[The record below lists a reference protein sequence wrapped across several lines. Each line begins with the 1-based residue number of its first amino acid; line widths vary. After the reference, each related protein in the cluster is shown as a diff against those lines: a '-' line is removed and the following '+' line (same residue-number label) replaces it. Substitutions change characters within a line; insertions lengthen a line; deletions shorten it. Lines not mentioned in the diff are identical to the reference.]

1 MEARRPAWFALDSPQ
16 TLYFR
21 FPSANRGPGISGFEA
36 RRPAWF
42 ALDSPQALYFRFPGA
57 NLGPGFSRLAA
68 RRPAWFALTSP
79 QALCFRFPGANLGPG
94 FSGLEARRSAWFAL
108 DSPQALYFRF
118 PGANLGPGISG
129 LGARR
134 PAWFALTFPQALC
147 FRFPGANRRPGPAGF
162 SKARFAPP
170 SPRAL
175 AAPSRGANSSHKFR
189 AAGRGRAAFPWRGL
203 LPAPRKPL
211 QLRSGEQILHTN
223 SAPTPETGRLFQGAV
238 CSPLPANPC
247 SFVPGSKIFTEIPRR
262 RLPPAAFSA
271 ARFVPRSSLAL
282 AAPFRGANSSHN
294 SRADTEGR
302 RPFPWRGL
310 LPPPREPLQFR
321 SGEQILHTISA
332 PSPSAGRLF
341 QGAVCSP
348 LLASPCGSVPGSKF
362 FTQIPRR
369 HPGPAG
375 FSKARFAPRS
385 PLTLAAPFRGANS
398 SHKFRASVQKAP
410 CRFIGKVLPSPQQSP
425 AGPSPAGHF

>member
-1 MEARRPAWFALDSPQ
+1 MVRARLPANPLFSVSGREPRPGVSRLEVRWPAWFALDSPQ
-16 TLYFR
+16 ALCFR
-21 FPSANRGPGISGFEA
+21 FPGANLGPGFSRLAA
-36 RRPAWF
+36 RRSAWF

-79 QALCFRFPGANLGPG
+79 QALCFRFPSANLGPG

-129 LGARR
+129 LEARR

-147 FRFPGANRRPGPAGF
+147 FRFPGANLGPGISGFEARRPGV
-162 SKARFAPP
+162 
-170 SPRAL
+170 
-175 AAPSRGANSSHKFR
+175 SR
-189 AAGRGRAAFPWRGL
+189 
-203 LPAPRKPL
+203 
-211 QLRSGEQILHTN
+211 
-223 SAPTPETGRLFQGAV
+223 
-238 CSPLPANPC
+238 
-247 SFVPGSKIFTEIPRR
+247 
-262 RLPPAAFSA
+262 
-271 ARFVPRSSLAL
+271 
-282 AAPFRGANSSHN
+282 
-294 SRADTEGR
+294 
-302 RPFPWRGL
+302 RGL
-310 LPPPREPLQFR
+310 LPPPRKPLR
-321 SGEQILHTISA
+321 LRPGEQILHINSA
-332 PSPSAGRLF
+332 PTPASGRLF
-341 QGAVCSP
+341 RGAVCSP
-348 LLASPCGSVPGSKF
+348 PPANPCSSVPGSKF

-398 SHKFRASVQKAP
+398 SHKFRATVQKAP
-410 CRFIGKVLPSPQQSP
+410 CRFIGKVLPPLQQFPRGPAQSPADPLRGSIAP

>member
-79 QALCFRFPGANLGPG
+79 QALCFRFPSANLGPG

-147 FRFPGANRRPGPAGF
+147 FRFPGANLGPGISGFEARRPGV
-162 SKARFAPP
+162 
-170 SPRAL
+170 
-175 AAPSRGANSSHKFR
+175 SR
-189 AAGRGRAAFPWRGL
+189 RGL
-203 LPAPRKPL
+203 LPPPRKPL
-211 QLRSGEQILHTN
+211 RLRSGEQILHTN
-223 SAPTPETGRLFQGAV
+223 SAPTPGAAWLFQGAV
-238 CSPLPANPC
+238 CSPLPASPC
-247 SFVPGSKIFTEIPRR
+247 S
-262 RLPPAAFSA
+262 
-271 ARFVPRSSLAL
+271 
-282 AAPFRGANSSHN
+282 
-294 SRADTEGR
+294 
-302 RPFPWRGL
+302 
-310 LPPPREPLQFR
+310 
-321 SGEQILHTISA
+321 
-332 PSPSAGRLF
+332 
-341 QGAVCSP
+341 
-348 LLASPCGSVPGSKF
+348 SVPGSKF

-369 HPGPAG
+369 RPGPPG
-375 FSKARFAPRS
+375 FSKARFAPPS

-398 SHKFRASVQKAP
+398 SHKFRATVQKAP
-410 CRFIGKVLPSPQQSP
+410 CRFIGKVLPPLQQFPRGPAQSPADPLRGSIAP